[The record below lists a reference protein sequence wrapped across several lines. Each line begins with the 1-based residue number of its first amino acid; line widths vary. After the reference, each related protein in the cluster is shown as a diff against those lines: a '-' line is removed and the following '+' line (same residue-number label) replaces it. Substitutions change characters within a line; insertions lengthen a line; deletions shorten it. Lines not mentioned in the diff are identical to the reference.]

1 MSLSVDISFGVGEIL
16 DLISMPKSQI
26 VKALLN
32 RVKYYTNQDG
42 EPEASSSH
50 SSSESKPK
58 DETAIDQ
65 ATKHILN
72 PIPNKHGMRPN

>member
-1 MSLSVDISFGVGEIL
+1 MSLSVDISFGVVEIL

-26 VKALLN
+26 VKALLD

-42 EPEASSSH
+42 EPEASSPQSQD
-50 SSSESKPK
+50 K

-65 ATKHILN
+65 ATKHCLN